1 MLLKFQSNRRLLLII
16 ISNCHSDACDTLTW
30 LICCSPIFLCY
41 VYVLQFVLSLLV
53 SSAGMHFLREVTLND
68 RPFIIECFKVHS
80 LSIPSSPF
88 FVTLTYSR
96 ASSTAI
102 TSQNSPMSALRL
114 MFLSVHQ
121 ILAPKLPLSQ
131 NASSGNLRI
140 IKGDWSQQKQAAAVT
155 RPGTEPEVICKA

>member
-1 MLLKFQSNRRLLLII
+1 MLLKLQSNRRLFLII
-16 ISNCHSDACDTLTW
+16 ISICHSDACDTLTW
-30 LICCSPIFLCY
+30 LICCSPIFLCH

-53 SSAGMHFLREVTLND
+53 NSAGMHFLGEVTLND

-80 LSIPSSPF
+80 ISVPSSPF
-88 FVTLTYSR
+88 FVTLSYSR

-121 ILAPKLPLSQ
+121 TLAPKLPPSR
-131 NASSGNLRI
+131 NASNRNLRI
-140 IKGDWSQQKQAAAVT
+140 ITGGWRQQKQAAAVT